1 MDSILNTT
9 KKLLGLDGDYTPFD
23 TDIIVNINAAFN
35 TLTQL
40 GVGPKE
46 GYMITGA
53 ENVWDEFTTNKQIL
67 GMLQQYL
74 YLKTKVIFDPPS
86 TSFVADAL
94 KSQAEQMEWR
104 MREQAEFGGEEE

>member
-9 KKLLGLDGDYTPFD
+9 KKLLGLDGDYAPFD

-46 GYMITGA
+46 GYMIEGA
-53 ENVWDEFTTNKQIL
+53 DNTWDEFTTDVKIL
-67 GMLQQYL
+67 GMLKQYL
-74 YLKTKVIFDPPS
+74 YLKTKVIFDPPA
-86 TSFVADAL
+86 TSFVGDAL
-94 KSQAEQMEWR
+94 KNQAEQMEWR
-104 MREQAEFGGEEE
+104 MKEQAEFGGEAE